1 MTVLIKCFIESASS
15 FITGASGKRDVE
27 NAERWI
33 NVTKEQ
39 IEFEGQIDWN
49 KILQR
54 DPFSCALSIVCQLSA
69 GAEKNNEEAN
79 RIYEFLSHAIENSKV
94 PTKLK
99 KSYEQGIE
107 FNKNDKKDFTKCYK
121 SYPLCPYSAETMIK
135 FITFNKFLFG

>member
-1 MTVLIKCFIESASS
+1 MKLISRAASS
-15 FITGASGKRDVE
+15 FLGNLGKRD
-27 NAERWI
+27 AESADKWD
-33 NVTKEQ
+33 NVTKQ
-39 IEFEGQIDWN
+39 RTEFEDKIDWD

-69 GAEKNNEEAN
+69 GAEKNNEEAE

-94 PTKLK
+94 PKKLK

-107 FNKNDKKDFTKCYK
+107 FNKNEKTDFTKCYQ